1 MGVDYS
7 GIGGIGIELT
17 EERRKKLI
25 SKGLFT
31 EDEWDKDC
39 YECLEEV
46 NLPFS
51 VAGDGSYGG
60 DFRFYLLV
68 EGDNLKEILENEEA
82 FRNRLQNFGIQLTQE
97 DLGVISDL
105 HIW

>member
-1 MGVDYS
+1 MNKEVY
-7 GIGGIGIELT
+7 
-17 EERRKKLI
+17 
-25 SKGLFT
+25 
-31 EDEWDKDC
+31 EWSYDGAC
-39 YECLEEV
+39 APGNSYASSIT
-46 NLPFS
+46 FS